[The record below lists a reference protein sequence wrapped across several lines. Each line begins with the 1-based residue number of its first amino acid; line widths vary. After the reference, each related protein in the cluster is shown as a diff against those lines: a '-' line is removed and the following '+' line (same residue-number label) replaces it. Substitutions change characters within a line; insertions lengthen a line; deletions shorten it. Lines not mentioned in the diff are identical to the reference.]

1 MVFISNDNVIRKY
14 IKETS
19 KLKQYSKAEQ
29 IKMFN
34 EYQLSGDIR
43 LKNKIINSNLMWV
56 VKISYKYCRNE
67 HHLGDI
73 INHGNLGLFQAFDRF
88 DSTKDT
94 SFTTFATW
102 FIELWINTYLKNEK
116 DVHIPENV
124 TRILS
129 KLNKIEAGLKAK
141 NKNADISDVV
151 REYNKETGT
160 SLDMSLI
167 HTSRQLAKKL
177 TSVDDR
183 LSTDDSNHTT
193 VGETLYQANL
203 TDERNDKIHNRLL
216 ISNSLSKI
224 LDEREKTIIE
234 YKFGFNGEE
243 LELSQIADI
252 LNLTRERVGQIYKAA
267 IKKLSQNGKILKSIM

>member
-19 KLKQYSKAEQ
+19 KLKQYSKEEQ

-56 VKISYKYCRNE
+56 VKISYKYCKNE

-94 SFTTFATW
+94 SFTTYATW
-102 FIELWINTYLKNEK
+102 FIELWINAYLKSEN
-116 DVHIPENV
+116 DIHIPENV

-129 KLNKIEAGLKAK
+129 KLNKIEASLKAK

-160 SLDMSLI
+160 TLDMSII
-167 HTSRQLAKKL
+167 HSSRQLAKKL

-183 LSTDDSNHTT
+183 ISTDDSNYTT
-193 VGETLYQANL
+193 VGDTLYQKNL
-203 TDERNDKIHNRLL
+203 TDERNDKIHNRFL
-216 ISNSLSKI
+216 INNSLSKI